1 MVGIDINVKA
11 RGRMRINEAAR
22 AAGVS
27 ARSLRHYEVQGLLA
41 PRRDDLGYRVY
52 GSADIEVAKGVQ
64 ALIAAGFSTNEI
76 AQIAPCL
83 SWDGGVSTLC
93 PESVRALRA
102 KMLHID
108 ETIGALQ
115 AARDVIER
123 VVGDADDLG
132 AQG

>member
-1 MVGIDINVKA
+1 MAGIDINVKA

-27 ARSLRHYEVQGLLA
+27 ARSLRHYEAQGLLA

-76 AQIAPCL
+76 AQIAPWPFVGRRCL
-83 SWDGGVSTLC
+83 NALSQ
-93 PESVRALRA
+93 VRPG
-102 KMLHID
+102 
-108 ETIGALQ
+108 T
-115 AARDVIER
+115 ARKDVAYR
-123 VVGDADDLG
+123 RDDRHPAG
-132 AQG
+132 CTRCDRKDCG